1 MTSISELIEKYQAW
15 LKDRTILRDLD
26 GWTQITTPYL
36 DRHNDYVQIYA
47 RREGDSYLLT
57 DDGHTLVDLA
67 MSGCTIDTAHRKRLL
82 ALTLA
87 GFGVELAGD
96 ELIVRATEHN
106 FPLRKHSLIQAVLA
120 VNDLYVVANPIVHG
134 IFIEDVANWL
144 DAEDVR
150 YVARVN
156 LIGISKFPHV
166 FDFAIPKSRV
176 SPERLIR
183 AIGNPTRDRAEGFA
197 FAWHDTR
204 EARPHDAEAI
214 AIVND
219 NERVVPSAVVDAL
232 NSYDIKTIKWSERA
246 SALQQLAA

>member
-96 ELIVRATEHN
+96 ELIVR
-106 FPLRKHSLIQAVLA
+106 
-120 VNDLYVVANPIVHG
+120 
-134 IFIEDVANWL
+134 
-144 DAEDVR
+144 
-150 YVARVN
+150 
-156 LIGISKFPHV
+156 
-166 FDFAIPKSRV
+166 
-176 SPERLIR
+176 
-183 AIGNPTRDRAEGFA
+183 
-197 FAWHDTR
+197 
-204 EARPHDAEAI
+204 
-214 AIVND
+214 
-219 NERVVPSAVVDAL
+219 
-232 NSYDIKTIKWSERA
+232 
-246 SALQQLAA
+246 